1 MDNDHTRPIAC
12 RELTYRVAI
21 AVEVAIDNGSRI
33 RDAIGTRSASMKP
46 AKLIGVGVAILALG
60 TSAAFCQQMIS
71 ARAGMVH
78 YVEGK
83 VFAGTEQLD
92 GKFGNFPQ
100 IKENQVLR
108 TEEGRAEVLL
118 TPGVFLR
125 AGENSSFRMIT
136 NRLIDT
142 RLEFLTGSI
151 IVESDDMLKDN
162 SVTIVAKDATVHLR
176 KSGVYRFD
184 SEPAELRVF
193 KGAVDVEAGGKTFEL
208 KEGKALGLTSELAI
222 AKFDTKDSD
231 ALSRWS
237 YRRAEY
243 VSMANVSAA
252 KTLSDGGGY
261 TGYGSGLYNAG
272 YGIGNPCINPR
283 SSLWAFNPYFGMY
296 TYIPCSG
303 RYSSPYGFLFWSP
316 LTVYQVYA
324 ARPVYQSGWGRDAG
338 FGANRG
344 YTGLSQASG
353 GYSGAA
359 RSVSS
364 GSVSAGSPGPSAGA
378 APSASSG
385 VSHSGG
391 GGGGHR

>member
-1 MDNDHTRPIAC
+1 MNPANRIG
-12 RELTYRVAI
+12 LVA
-21 AVEVAIDNGSRI
+21 
-33 RDAIGTRSASMKP
+33 
-46 AKLIGVGVAILALG
+46 LALAL
-60 TSAAFCQQMIS
+60 SATGAFAQQMIS
-71 ARAGMVH
+71 ARAGMIH

-83 VFAGTEQLD
+83 VFLGNEQLD

-100 IKENQVLR
+100 IKENQVVR
-108 TEEGRAEVLL
+108 TEEGRVEVLL

-142 RLEFLTGSI
+142 RLEFLTGSA

-184 SEPAELRVF
+184 AEPGQLRVF
-193 KGAVDVEAGGKTFEL
+193 KGAVDVEANNKTFEL
-208 KEGKALGLTSELAI
+208 KEGRELGLSGDMAAT
-222 AKFDTKDSD
+222 KFDTKDSD

-243 VSMANVSAA
+243 VAMANISAA
-252 KTLSDGGGY
+252 KSLRDGGGY
-261 TGYGSGLYNAG
+261 GGYVDGIYNAG
-272 YGIGNPCINPR
+272 LGYYPCVNPR
-283 SSLWAFNPYFGMY
+283 ASLWAFNPFFGMY

-303 RYSSPYGFLFWSP
+303 RYASPYGFLFWSP
-316 LTVYQVYA
+316 ATVYRVYA
-324 ARPVYQSGWGRDAG
+324 PRPVYSPGYGGSESGFSAS
-338 FGANRG
+338 RG
-344 YTGLSQASG
+344 YASMSQASG
-353 GYSGAA
+353 GYSGAVS
-359 RSVSS
+359 SVSS
-364 GSVSAGSPGPSAGA
+364 GSVSASSPGVSAGA
-378 APSASSG
+378 APSASGG

>member
-1 MDNDHTRPIAC
+1 MT
-12 RELTYRVAI
+12 
-21 AVEVAIDNGSRI
+21 
-33 RDAIGTRSASMKP
+33 P
-46 AKLIGVGVAILALG
+46 AKQLASAMLAAALG
-60 TSAAFCQQMIS
+60 ATPVFCQQMIS
-71 ARAGMVH
+71 ARAGMIH

-83 VFAGTEQLD
+83 VFAGDDQLD

-100 IKENQVLR
+100 IKENQVVR

-125 AGENSSFRMIT
+125 AGENTSFRMIT

-142 RLEFLTGSI
+142 RLEFLKGSA

-176 KSGVYRFD
+176 KQGVYRFD
-184 SEPAELRVF
+184 SEPSRLRVF
-193 KGAVDVEAGGKTFEL
+193 KGAVDVEGNGKTFEL
-208 KEGKALGLTSELAI
+208 KEGKELNLAGDMAI
-222 AKFDTKDSD
+222 SKFDTKDSD

-243 VSMANVSAA
+243 VAMANVSAA
-252 KTLSDGGGY
+252 KSLRDNGGS
-261 TGYGSGLYNAG
+261 YGGNTNGIYNAG
-272 YGIGNPCINPR
+272 LGSYPCVNTR

-316 LTVYQVYA
+316 LTVGRVYA
-324 ARPVYQSGWGRDAG
+324 PRPVYSAPAYDTRSGYSASQGYSPIAQSA
-338 FGANRG
+338 
-344 YTGLSQASG
+344 G
-353 GYSGAA
+353 GYSGAVS
-359 RSVSS
+359 SVST
-364 GSVSAGSPGPSAGA
+364 GAVSASSPGPTAGA
-378 APSASSG
+378 APSASGG
-385 VSHSGG
+385 VSHAGG

>member
-1 MDNDHTRPIAC
+1 
-12 RELTYRVAI
+12 
-21 AVEVAIDNGSRI
+21 
-33 RDAIGTRSASMKP
+33 MKP
-46 AKLIGVGVAILALG
+46 VKLIGFGAVALAACA
-60 TSAAFCQQMIS
+60 TTAFSQQMIS

-83 VFAGTEQLD
+83 VFAGSEQLD

-100 IKENQVLR
+100 IKENQVVR

-142 RLEFLTGSI
+142 RLEFLTGSA
-151 IVESDDMLKDN
+151 IVEADDMLKEN

-184 SEPAELRVF
+184 SEPARLRVF
-193 KGAVDVEAGGKTFEL
+193 KGAVEVEANGKTFEL
-208 KEGKALGLTSELAI
+208 KEGKELSLTGDMAI
-222 AKFDTKDSD
+222 AKFNTKDSD

-243 VSMANVSAA
+243 VAMANVSSA
-252 KTLSDGGGY
+252 KSLRDSGSYSGS
-261 TGYGSGLYNAG
+261 GYGVYNAG
-272 YGIGNPCINPR
+272 YLGGSPCL
-283 SSLWAFNPYFGMY
+283 SSRAGLWAFNPYFGMY
-296 TYIPCSG
+296 TYVPCSG
-303 RYSSPYGFLFWSP
+303 RYNSPYGFMFWSP
-316 LTVYQVYA
+316 VTVYRVYA
-324 ARPVYQSGWGRDAG
+324 PRPVYQPTYGGMDSG
-338 FGANRG
+338 FGASHG
-344 YTGLSQASG
+344 YSSIPQASG
-353 GYSGAA
+353 GYSGSVS
-359 RSVSS
+359 SVSS
-364 GSVSAGSPGPSAGA
+364 GSVSAGSPGVSAGS
-378 APSASSG
+378 APSSSGG